1 MPKRFPDFYLPDFSL
16 IFSLL
21 QDALIISIIAFATSL
36 SVSDLYARKHKY
48 RINSNKELF
57 ALGMANVVG
66 SFFQC
71 FVSCGALART
81 AVLENSGGKT
91 QLVTVIASGIVALVM
106 LWISP
111 LLYTLPKVLF

>member
-1 MPKRFPDFYLPDFSL
+1 
-16 IFSLL
+16 
-21 QDALIISIIAFATSL
+21 
-36 SVSDLYARKHKY
+36 
-48 RINSNKELF
+48 
-57 ALGMANVVG
+57 MANVVG

-81 AVLENSGGKT
+81 AVLESSGGKT

-111 LLYTLPKVLF
+111 LLYTLPKVLFKMLNFNNNLICHHGILYKGLFGINYSRSSTWSIETT